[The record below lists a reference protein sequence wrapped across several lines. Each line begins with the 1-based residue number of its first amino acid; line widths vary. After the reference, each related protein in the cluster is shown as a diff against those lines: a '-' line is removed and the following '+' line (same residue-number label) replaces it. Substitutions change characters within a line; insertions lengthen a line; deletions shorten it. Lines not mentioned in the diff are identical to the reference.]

1 MAEKETSASNAL
13 FPDLSASWINSDDIR
28 KVAEWYIDTNEKIAK
43 RALDFYEQAT
53 EWTKNTAL
61 APIIE
66 AQKSFASQV
75 IEGSTQ
81 MARGLWRI
89 DR

>member
-1 MAEKETSASNAL
+1 MAEKETSTGGAL
-13 FPDLSASWINSDDIR
+13 FPDLSAAWMNGDDIK

-53 EWTKNTAL
+53 EWTKTTAL

-66 AQKSFASQV
+66 AQKSFASQM
-75 IEGSTQ
+75 IDGSTQ

>member
-1 MAEKETSASNAL
+1 MAETETSATSRL
-13 FPDLSASWINSDDIR
+13 FPDLGASWMNSDEIK
-28 KVAEWYIDTNEKIAK
+28 KVAEWYIDSNEKIAK
-43 RALDFYEQAT
+43 RALGYYEQAT
-53 EWTKNTAL
+53 EWTKNTAI

-66 AQKSFASQV
+66 AQKSFASQM